1 MTIGERIKQ
10 RRMEL
15 GLSVDEVAEKLGKNR
30 ATVYRYESN
39 EIENLPVG
47 TLEPL
52 AKILETTPAQL
63 MGWEDEEQDENY
75 RRIFARNL
83 NKFLEINGKNQAD
96 IATLLNVS
104 QAAVS
109 NWCKGIKIPRMG
121 KVQALADYFGINKSD
136 LLDDKPEQH
145 EKPRGVKIPVLGDVA
160 AGIPIEAIEDII
172 DYEEIDEDLARRGDF
187 FGLRIKGNSMSPRIQ
202 SGDVVIVRVQSDA
215 ENGDIVI
222 AKVNGDDACC
232 KKLLKHND
240 GITLLSFNQD
250 YEPLSFN
257 KQDIASL
264 PVSIIGKVVELRGKF

>member
-83 NKFLEINGKNQAD
+83 NRFLEISGKNQAD

-109 NWCKGIKIPRMG
+109 NWCKGIKMPRMD

-136 LLDDKPEQH
+136 LLEDKPEPEHDSSYYINEDAKELAQFLF
-145 EKPRGVKIPVLGDVA
+145 ENPEYKVLFDAAKDVSADDLEMVKT
-160 AGIPIEAIEDII
+160 II
-172 DYEEIDEDLARRGDF
+172 DKF
-187 FGLRIKGNSMSPRIQ
+187 
-202 SGDVVIVRVQSDA
+202 
-215 ENGDIVI
+215 
-222 AKVNGDDACC
+222 
-232 KKLLKHND
+232 KK
-240 GITLLSFNQD
+240 
-250 YEPLSFN
+250 
-257 KQDIASL
+257 
-264 PVSIIGKVVELRGKF
+264 

>member
-63 MGWEDEEQDENY
+63 MGWEYEEQDENY

-83 NKFLEINGKNQAD
+83 NRFLKINGKNQAD
-96 IATLLNVS
+96 IAMLLNVS

-109 NWCKGIKIPRMG
+109 TWCTGIKLPRMD
-121 KVQALADYFGINKSD
+121 KVQALADYFGINTSD
-136 LLDDKPEQH
+136 SLEDKGTQEEDNFYYIDEYAKELAQFLFKNPEYRVLFDAAKDVSADDLEM
-145 EKPRGVKIPVLGDVA
+145 VKT
-160 AGIPIEAIEDII
+160 II
-172 DYEEIDEDLARRGDF
+172 DKF
-187 FGLRIKGNSMSPRIQ
+187 
-202 SGDVVIVRVQSDA
+202 
-215 ENGDIVI
+215 
-222 AKVNGDDACC
+222 
-232 KKLLKHND
+232 KK
-240 GITLLSFNQD
+240 
-250 YEPLSFN
+250 
-257 KQDIASL
+257 
-264 PVSIIGKVVELRGKF
+264 

>member
-30 ATVYRYESN
+30 ATIYRYESN

-83 NKFLEINGKNQAD
+83 NRFLEINGKNQAD

-109 NWCKGIKIPRMG
+109 NWCKGIKMPRMD
-121 KVQALADYFGINKSD
+121 KVQALADYFGVNKSD
-136 LLDDKPEQH
+136 LLEDKGAQE
-145 EKPRGVKIPVLGDVA
+145 
-160 AGIPIEAIEDII
+160 EDNS
-172 DYEEIDEDLARRGDF
+172 YYIDEDAKELAQFLFKNPEYRVLFDAA
-187 FGLRIKGNSMSPRIQ
+187 K
-202 SGDVVIVRVQSDA
+202 DVSA
-215 ENGDIVI
+215 
-222 AKVNGDDACC
+222 DDLEMVKTIIDKF
-232 KKLLKHND
+232 KK
-240 GITLLSFNQD
+240 
-250 YEPLSFN
+250 
-257 KQDIASL
+257 
-264 PVSIIGKVVELRGKF
+264 

>member
-83 NKFLEINGKNQAD
+83 NRFLEVNGKNQAD

-109 NWCKGIKIPRMG
+109 NWCKGIKMPRMD

-136 LLDDKPEQH
+136 LLEDK
-145 EKPRGVKIPVLGDVA
+145 GVQ
-160 AGIPIEAIEDII
+160 EEDKS
-172 DYEEIDEDLARRGDF
+172 YYIDEDAKELAQFLFENPEYRVLFDAA
-187 FGLRIKGNSMSPRIQ
+187 K
-202 SGDVVIVRVQSDA
+202 DVSA
-215 ENGDIVI
+215 
-222 AKVNGDDACC
+222 DDLEMV
-232 KKLLKHND
+232 K
-240 GITLLSFNQD
+240 T
-250 YEPLSFN
+250 
-257 KQDIASL
+257 
-264 PVSIIGKVVELRGKF
+264 IIDKFRK

>member
-75 RRIFARNL
+75 RRIFAKKL
-83 NKFLEINGKNQAD
+83 NKYMEISNKKQAD
-96 IATLLNVS
+96 IINDL
-104 QAAVS
+104 
-109 NWCKGIKIPRMG
+109 GINKSAISTWINGTRMPRMD

-136 LLDDKPEQH
+136 LLEEKPEPEHDSSYYINEDAKELAQFLF
-145 EKPRGVKIPVLGDVA
+145 ENPEYKILFDAAKDVSADDLEMVKT
-160 AGIPIEAIEDII
+160 II
-172 DYEEIDEDLARRGDF
+172 DKF
-187 FGLRIKGNSMSPRIQ
+187 
-202 SGDVVIVRVQSDA
+202 
-215 ENGDIVI
+215 
-222 AKVNGDDACC
+222 
-232 KKLLKHND
+232 KK
-240 GITLLSFNQD
+240 
-250 YEPLSFN
+250 
-257 KQDIASL
+257 
-264 PVSIIGKVVELRGKF
+264 